1 MNKYKKL
8 FVKAFNDGVAVLKLD
23 KVKIASLADDRTATK
38 AGVVILAL
46 PFVIN
51 CILSGVLAGGFFFL
65 YFRILLVST
74 IVSFGSIF
82 ILGFVAK
89 QLFHAKGDLMG
100 FFRVISHAGILLL
113 LTVIPFLLGLFGS
126 FNVFNLSGLI
136 SLGASIW
143 VLVVTYNVLLQHFKL
158 TAQNA
163 VLVIIISVIAIVI
176 VQSLL
181 GRILVGPFYGFV
193 Y

>member
-1 MNKYKKL
+1 MNKFKKL
-8 FVKAFNDGVAVLKLD
+8 FLKAINDGIAVLKLD
-23 KVKIASLADDRTATK
+23 KAKMASLAGDSSATK
-38 AGVVILAL
+38 VGIAILVA

-51 CILSGVLAGGFFFL
+51 CIFSAILAGGFFFL

-74 IVSFGSIF
+74 AVSFGSIF
-82 ILGFVAK
+82 LLGIIAQK
-89 QLFHAKGDLMG
+89 IFHAKGDLMG
-100 FFRVISHAGILLL
+100 FFRIVSHAGILLL

-143 VLVVTYNVLLQHFKL
+143 VLVVVYNVLIHYFKL

-163 VLVIIISVIAIVI
+163 VLSIIISVVIIVI
-176 VQSLL
+176 AQSIL
-181 GRILVGPFYGFV
+181 GRVLVGPFYGFV